1 MGDCSAARGS
11 EIILRIYEIK
21 MFSVLARNNLIKT
34 VKRFL
39 RFRDDVSIHLTGSDD
54 EIKKA
59 VKIIGSGYPPSL
71 KFNMESKIIYGKFL
85 NIRIYNDPHSSMP
98 FTTVLRKENNKYNII
113 PPNSNTHQKYKKMAG
128 LSYFK
133 TARTHSSSEKELRN
147 QYRVIHT
154 ILECKKFTE
163 KERRKIQKN

>member
-1 MGDCSAARGS
+1 MTHSYFKEPNGIFKTLKGFSMGDCSAARGS

-21 MFSVLARNNLIKT
+21 MFARLAHEDLIKNVT
-34 VKRFL
+34 RFL
-39 RFRDDVSIHLTGSDD
+39 RFRDDVSVHLVGPT
-54 EIKKA
+54 EELKKT

-85 NIRIYNDPHSSMP
+85 NIRIYNDPNSSRP

-113 PPNSNTHQKYKKMAG
+113 PPNSNTHKKYKKMAG

-133 TARTHSSSEKELRN
+133 TARTHSSSNQELKN
-147 QYRVIHT
+147 Q
-154 ILECKKFTE
+154 
-163 KERRKIQKN
+163 

>member
-59 VKIIGSGYPPSL
+59 VKIIGSGYPPPL
-71 KFNMESKIIYGKFL
+71 L
-85 NIRIYNDPHSSMP
+85 NSIWSPKLFMGN
-98 FTTVLRKENNKYNII
+98 F
-113 PPNSNTHQKYKKMAG
+113 
-128 LSYFK
+128 
-133 TARTHSSSEKELRN
+133 
-147 QYRVIHT
+147 
-154 ILECKKFTE
+154 
-163 KERRKIQKN
+163 